1 MNNNEAMAV
10 LVAQRAAVN
19 DVINRLER
27 YVEENGNWLASV
39 RTAQKAAIQQLALA
53 GSVDL
58 STWT

>member
-1 MNNNEAMAV
+1 MDNDAAMAV

-19 DVINRLER
+19 EAINRLGR

-39 RTAQKAAIQQLALA
+39 RTAQKAAIQQLAA
-53 GSVDL
+53 VGGADL